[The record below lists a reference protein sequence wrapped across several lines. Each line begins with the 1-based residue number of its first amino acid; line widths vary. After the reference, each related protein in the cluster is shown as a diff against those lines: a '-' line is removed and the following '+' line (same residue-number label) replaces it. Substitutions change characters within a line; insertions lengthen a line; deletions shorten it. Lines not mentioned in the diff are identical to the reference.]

1 MFEQFV
7 KWKYGMFGDVFSH
20 LSEVVF
26 VDDISNMAC
35 FWWMEILMFLLKVKK
50 SVIWFN
56 EVNNMSMFVSM
67 IKWNKILIK
76 NLNNLFHSNIS
87 KFQLEYFSWL
97 SMSFLK
103 NKKKKLWNS
112 PTKVLV
118 LFPRPA
124 KTSF

>member
-50 SVIWFN
+50 VSFDLMKLTICPCLYQWLN
-56 EVNNMSMFVSM
+56 E
-67 IKWNKILIK
+67 IKYW
-76 NLNNLFHSNIS
+76 
-87 KFQLEYFSWL
+87 
-97 SMSFLK
+97 
-103 NKKKKLWNS
+103 
-112 PTKVLV
+112 
-118 LFPRPA
+118 
-124 KTSF
+124 